1 MTADTSRGSPA
12 WSQAAGK
19 FTRHAQGFWR
29 WWTGELK
36 AMVPRRLRPWLL
48 PRDTSLF
55 VYPSGGGFR
64 VSCSINGQY
73 QDLGMLPGPGDET
86 PLPEEI
92 ERLLP
97 SVGHISLCWPEGD
110 ALLRNVSLPGETR
123 ERLADVIGFELDR
136 LTPFRAEQV
145 YFGHHLL
152 GQDTQA
158 NTLEVEIQVVPRPA
172 ADRAIGALA
181 QRGLTVSALVLDTGA
196 RDDLS
201 TGMNLAPGLGRSGPG
216 KGRRRPWLLA
226 AVAAI
231 LLVVALAIPQYRN
244 LERIEQLEQVLESE
258 RAGALAASQMR
269 DALQALREEGKR
281 FATRRAQNPTLVET
295 LDELSRVL
303 PDGTWLT
310 SAEIRQ
316 DRARIQGLSD
326 SASGLIALVESS
338 PLFRNAEF
346 TAPVTHDQ
354 TRNLDQFVLETTL
367 GRREGEP

>member
-1 MTADTSRGSPA
+1 MTAETAQRSSP
-12 WSQAAGK
+12 WRQAAGK
-19 FTRHAQGFWR
+19 LEARMNHFWR

-36 AMVPRRLRPWLL
+36 AMVPHRLRPWLL
-48 PRDTSLF
+48 PRDTSLYI
-55 VYPSGGGFR
+55 YPSEGGFR
-64 VSCSINGQY
+64 LGCSVNGQY
-73 QDLGMLPGPGDET
+73 RDLGVLPGPGDET
-86 PLPEEI
+86 PLTEEI
-92 ERLLP
+92 DRLLP

-110 ALLRNVSLPGETR
+110 ALLRNVSLPEETR

-136 LTPFRAEQV
+136 LTPFRADQV
-145 YFGHHLL
+145 YFAHRLL
-152 GQDTQA
+152 GQDAQA
-158 NTLEVEIQVVPRPA
+158 NTIEVEIQVVPRPA
-172 ADRAIGALA
+172 ADRAMGELA
-181 QRGLTVSALVLDTGA
+181 ERGLKVSALVLDTGTNS
-196 RDDLS
+196 DLS
-201 TGMNLAPGLGRSGPG
+201 TSLNLAPGLARSGPG
-216 KGRRRPWLLA
+216 KGRRRPWVLA
-226 AVAAI
+226 AVTAV
-231 LLVVALAIPQYRN
+231 LLVLALAIPQYRN
-244 LERIEQLEQVLESE
+244 LERIEQLQQVLESE

-338 PLFRNAEF
+338 PLFRDAEF
-346 TAPVTHDQ
+346 TAPVTRDQ